1 MSYSLS
7 YHDGLET
14 GARRER
20 ERIIELIMSEK
31 HYGYHDMYDAQVLHN
46 FTDLLESIEQGAT
59 DE

>member
-20 ERIIELIMSEK
+20 ERILELLDKHCYGTDSRDTGVVHDYTKLIELIEEGENS
-31 HYGYHDMYDAQVLHN
+31 
-46 FTDLLESIEQGAT
+46 
-59 DE
+59 